1 LATITPTA
9 VAMSQIIDLR
19 MGSCSPVAI
28 ASGASFEFALIR
40 PFQKE
45 TDHRLCSWQ
54 DASAR
59 SFTGS
64 ARQGSTINH

>member
-1 LATITPTA
+1 
-9 VAMSQIIDLR
+9 MSQIIDLR
-19 MGSCSPVAI
+19 IGSCSPVAT
-28 ASGASFEFALIR
+28 ASGEASFEFELIR

-54 DASAR
+54 DASVR
-59 SFTGS
+59 SFTGG